1 MCSQSCGVLL
11 AELGLEKQPRERFL
25 EEKDYEFLFGYL
37 RSVTV
42 MLDETFFYKAGFLY
56 NFSFETVS
64 YSNDETFLKHEPL
77 ACKYRNQVTAMLK
90 HHKQR
95 TVMI

>member
-42 MLDETFFYKAGFLY
+42 MLDETFFIKLA
-56 NFSFETVS
+56 SFTTSV
-64 YSNDETFLKHEPL
+64 LKL
-77 ACKYRNQVTAMLK
+77 SL
-90 HHKQR
+90 
-95 TVMI
+95 TVMMKHF